1 MDIEKGKSR
10 VEEEEEEESARA
22 AAMNDSV
29 IELGQIALLGSS
41 RPSIKH
47 KKPTALELATSRRSM
62 SISSRRR
69 SVTSGASP
77 SVVMMG
83 SRKKLPTDVA
93 AAVAAPVYEELV
105 GPKISAEQEGDEVF
119 EPPEEIQVTT
129 VDLCYGYIC
138 LYKAYLISLVSVLL
152 YCIASIMLR
161 YSKSLTGS
169 DHSFIR
175 FITFIIHSLITQYF
189 LLIFFAFLNPHHCYF
204 RREIRQVN
212 SIKAIDFNLS
222 EDL

>member
-47 KKPTALELATSRRSM
+47 KKQTALELATSRRSM

-69 SVTSGASP
+69 SVASGASP

-83 SRKKLPTDVA
+83 SKKKLQADVA
-93 AAVAAPVYEELV
+93 TPVAAPVYEELV
-105 GPKISAEQEGDEVF
+105 GPKISAEAVQEGDEVF
-119 EPPEEIQVTT
+119 EPPEDIQVTT

-175 FITFIIHSLITQYF
+175 FITL
-189 LLIFFAFLNPHHCYF
+189 
-204 RREIRQVN
+204 
-212 SIKAIDFNLS
+212 
-222 EDL
+222 